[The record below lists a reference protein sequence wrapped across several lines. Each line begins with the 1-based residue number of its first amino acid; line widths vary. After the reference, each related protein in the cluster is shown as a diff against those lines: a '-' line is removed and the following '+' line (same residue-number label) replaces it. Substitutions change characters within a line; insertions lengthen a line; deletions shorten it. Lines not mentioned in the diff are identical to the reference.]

1 LGLHLKIYEY
11 NFKKDKTTD
20 QATLPFFYYLINPG
34 IVFPLDFFAQSDVKQ
49 PLARLRPE
57 LVAAY
62 REAKNG
68 DNTQLLTQAFMKS
81 SMPEEFKMQ

>member
-20 QATLPFFYYLINPG
+20 QAVLPHFYYLINPG
-34 IVFPLDFFAQSDVKQ
+34 IVFPLDYIAQAGSRQ

-62 REAKNG
+62 RDVHIGE
-68 DNTQLLTQAFMKS
+68 NTQLLTQAFMAS
-81 SMPEEFKMQ
+81 SMPE